1 MTTPEGARAG
11 RGPSNILLAVSTLI
25 AAIFVGAQAWVA
37 RVAFVEAS
45 ETRLLEKK
53 LDICFENFD
62 AAVALD
68 GELRA
73 LTPGVGSDESW
84 PPRVDVMAA
93 QDVARLQSRI
103 VPLLNGLESSL
114 AKASIL
120 GPLDRFRAFLTGQ
133 VSGLSQRLLMVS
145 PARLA
150 EAETAG
156 ELTNILE
163 TLSDFLGAQYS
174 VFEGCRLVA
183 EGEV

>member
-1 MTTPEGARAG
+1 MTRA
-11 RGPSNILLAVSTLI
+11 PASNILLAVSTLV

-37 RVAFVEAS
+37 RVSFVESS

-73 LTPGVGSDESW
+73 LTPGIGEDEGW
-84 PPRVDVMAA
+84 PPQVSVMDAQELVAIQERV
-93 QDVARLQSRI
+93 
-103 VPLLNGLESSL
+103 VPLLNRLESSL

-120 GPLDRFRAFLTGQ
+120 GPPDRFRAFLAGR
-133 VSGLSQRLLMVS
+133 VEGLSQRLLMLS
-145 PARLA
+145 PARMDEDA
-150 EAETAG
+150 TTS
-156 ELTNILE
+156 ELINILE

-183 EGEV
+183 EGEA

>member
-1 MTTPEGARAG
+1 MSRTPA
-11 RGPSNILLAVSTLI
+11 SNILLAVSTLI

-37 RVAFVEAS
+37 RVAFVESS
-45 ETRLLEKK
+45 ETRFLEKK
-53 LDICFENFD
+53 LDICFQNFD

-68 GELRA
+68 AELRA
-73 LTPGVGSDESW
+73 LTPGIGEDEGW
-84 PPRVDVMAA
+84 PPRVSVMDGPELVRI
-93 QDVARLQSRI
+93 QDRV
-103 VPLLNGLESSL
+103 VPLLNSFESSL

-120 GPLDRFRAFLTGQ
+120 GSTDRFRLFLGGQ
-133 VSGLSQRLLMVS
+133 LEGLSQRLLTVS
-145 PARLA
+145 PARLGEP
-150 EAETAG
+150 EADA